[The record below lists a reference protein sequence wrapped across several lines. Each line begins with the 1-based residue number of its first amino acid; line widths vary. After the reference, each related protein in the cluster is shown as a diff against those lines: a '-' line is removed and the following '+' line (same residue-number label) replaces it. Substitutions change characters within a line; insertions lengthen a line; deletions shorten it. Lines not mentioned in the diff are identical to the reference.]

1 VAYPVTMMRGSGGRA
16 NRAERSVIVVD
27 DDLSVREA
35 LGYLIG
41 SVGLRSVLFGS
52 VAEFLAAG
60 VPDGPSCLV
69 LDVRLPGRS
78 GLDLQR
84 ELAERGIQVP
94 IIFITGHGDIPMS
107 VRAMKGG
114 AIEFLTKPFREQ
126 DILDAIELG
135 LERDQRRR
143 EDERGLDALRE
154 RFEMLSPRE
163 RRVMAHVVTGR
174 LNKQIAAQL
183 ALSEVTVKVHRSHVM
198 RKMAATSLAE
208 LVSMANKLN
217 IAGHT

>member
-1 VAYPVTMMRGSGGRA
+1 MAYPVTMMRGSGGRA

-198 RKMAATSLAE
+198 RKMAAKSLAE

-217 IAGHT
+217 IAGHA

>member
-1 VAYPVTMMRGSGGRA
+1 MAYPVTMMRGSGGRA